1 MVLNSEDDGFVQSS
15 KPLSFFTR
23 QSKKCVLKHIFIL
36 IDLWRRHLFFGTVQG

>member
-23 QSKKCVLKHIFIL
+23 QSKKCVL